1 MHSAMV
7 GGRADSAPNSEP
19 QTMYPTPSYARGQ
32 SAMVGGRADSADK
45 NMEDIARNDV
55 QKGKKV
61 ADMMHGKPP

>member
-1 MHSAMV
+1 MH
-7 GGRADSAPNSEP
+7 
-19 QTMYPTPSYARGQ
+19 

-61 ADMMHGKPP
+61 ADMMHGKPPSILHPNPTPEALNSGAC